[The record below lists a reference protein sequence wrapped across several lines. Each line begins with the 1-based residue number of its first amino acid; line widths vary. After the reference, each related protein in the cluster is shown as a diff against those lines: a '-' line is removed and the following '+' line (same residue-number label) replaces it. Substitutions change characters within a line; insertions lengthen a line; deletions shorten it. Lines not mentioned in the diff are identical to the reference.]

1 MCKVCRRHSTEN
13 NSWSHSHTK
22 RGFPEMVPT
31 MVGPLELMHTYR
43 SGLRVI
49 LLGFTHPFQYK
60 TNPSPGNFVIL
71 PKTVFLD
78 MTLS

>member
-1 MCKVCRRHSTEN
+1 
-13 NSWSHSHTK
+13 
-22 RGFPEMVPT
+22 MVPT